1 MTRSLTEAPNP
12 LTLTLDTVDA
22 AGMVRMFRQTDAQMF
37 AGFDVHPSLFDEVIL
52 EALARFAWKLSRV
65 ISDSNGIVVLSGAGT
80 SGRFAHLLSM
90 EFNKVLAEKR
100 LPEVFRYTMAG
111 GEAGLIQAQE
121 AAEDSV
127 PASVEDLKS
136 VLPEKIT
143 TAMYIGITAGL
154 SAPYVA
160 GQVDYCLGS
169 DNPIEAVIVGFNP
182 ASAARDR
189 PIEGWDKTV
198 KDVVTSSLDH
208 PRFLLLNPV
217 YGPEG
222 ITGSTRMKGGSMTKI
237 VLETGFL
244 VALEIVASE
253 AGGGND
259 LPGLAEDNL
268 LPLRQ
273 RVLEYIRRFRTAVD
287 GAYSNIDGLSTLV
300 RMAGTALRSGGRIHY
315 IGRGAAGILG
325 IIDASECPPTF
336 GAGYFDVRGYLRE
349 GWESMGFSTSNM
361 RARGKAYEIG
371 HDYFEQTILPDI
383 SKGDLVIGVAI
394 QTVGDNTARLL
405 GEAARKKADTAL
417 LLVTTDRPKAG
428 DLPDGVRHHCVLDI
442 TSTGPVSNMQNEA
455 ELTLKLALNAISSG
469 GHVLSGKVYNNVMID
484 LRISNAKLY
493 DRAIGL
499 ISALAQVTP
508 DIARAAM
515 HHAVFKKSQTQEEIE
530 ATPVTACV
538 SRAVKREKIVP
549 LSILLSTGRF
559 TLEQA
564 EERLAVEPRVRRIIE
579 EVLES
584 S

>member
-1 MTRSLTEAPNP
+1 MTRSLTESQNP
-12 LTLTLDTVDA
+12 LTLSLDTVDA
-22 AGMVRMFRQTDAQMF
+22 NGMVRLFRQVDAQLF
-37 AGFDVHPSLFDEVIL
+37 VGYDVWPSLFDEEIL
-52 EALARFAWKLSRV
+52 EKLALFAWKLSRV
-65 ISDSNGIVVLSGAGT
+65 MQDKNGVAILSGAGT
-80 SGRFAHLLSM
+80 SGRFAHLLAL

-100 LPEVFRYTMAG
+100 LPEVFKYTIAG
-111 GEAGLIQAQE
+111 GEAALIQAQE

-127 PASVEDLKS
+127 PTSVTDIKAA
-136 VLPEKIT
+136 LPETIT
-143 TAMYIGITAGL
+143 SAMYIGITAGL

-160 GQVDYCLGS
+160 GQLDYCLS
-169 DNPIEAVIVGFNP
+169 EDLPIEAVVLGFNP

-189 PIEGWDKTV
+189 PIEGWDRTV
-198 KDVVTSSLDH
+198 KDVIDQAADH

-217 YGPEG
+217 YGPEA
-222 ITGSTRMKGGSMTKI
+222 ITGSTRMKGGTMTKI
-237 VLETGFL
+237 ALEAGFL
-244 VALEIVASE
+244 VALDIVSGE
-253 AGGGND
+253 TAGGGS
-259 LPGLAEDNL
+259 LGEVSGENL
-268 LPLRQ
+268 LPLRP
-273 RVLEYIRRFRTAVD
+273 RLLEYIRRFRTAVD
-287 GAYSNIDGLSTLV
+287 GAYSNIDGLAGLI

-349 GWESMGFSTSNM
+349 GWELLGFTTANM

-371 HDYFEQTILPDI
+371 HDHFEQAILPDI

-394 QTVGDNTARLL
+394 QTVGENTARLL
-405 GEAARKKADTAL
+405 AEAARLKADTAL
-417 LLVTTDRPKAG
+417 LLVTTDRPVAA
-428 DLPDGVRHHCVLDI
+428 DLPDGLRHRCVLDI
-442 TSTGPVSNMQNEA
+442 ASTGPIPSFQNEA

-499 ISALAQVTP
+499 VAALAEVSPERARSAL
-508 DIARAAM
+508 
-515 HHAVFKKSQTQEEIE
+515 HHAIFKKLQTNEEIE
-530 ATPVTACV
+530 DTPVTACV
-538 SRAVKREKIVP
+538 QRAIKREKVVP
-549 LSILLSTGRF
+549 LSILLATDRF
-559 TLEQA
+559 TFEQA